1 MEKYL
6 FPAFMLM
13 AQAIV
18 LLIGL
23 VKAKRAP
30 RSYNPHPP
38 GQAATCIEH
47 TALLASIGTK
57 FEDIERR
64 LDRLERSENGK

>member
-23 VKAKRAP
+23 VKTKRG

-47 TALLASIGTK
+47 TAILSAIKSQVI
-57 FEDIERR
+57 DIRRR
-64 LDRLERSENGK
+64 LDRIEKSENGK